1 MTIVVDAS
9 VLVAALVDSGPTGRW
24 AEVVVSENELAAP
37 ELVPFEATKI
47 LRRLERRGEISRIE
61 ANGAVR
67 DLHRRDIELLS
78 FGPFA
83 DRVWQLRHE
92 MSIHDAW
99 HVAVAEAFG
108 LQLATLDRGLR
119 RAAGARCRFAVAARW
134 RGGE

>member
-1 MTIVVDAS
+1 MCPGRCP
-9 VLVAALVDSGPTGRW
+9 GPLTC
-24 AEVVVSENELAAP
+24 
-37 ELVPFEATKI
+37 
-47 LRRLERRGEISRIE
+47 RRDRSDRTFAFSERRRALSRIE

-83 DRVWQLRHE
+83 DRVWELRHE
-92 MSIHDAW
+92 MSVHDAW
-99 HVAVAEAFG
+99 HVAVAETFG
-108 LQLATLDRGLR
+108 LRLATLDRGLR